1 MVNYVFKNVF
11 YLMEPEGGSYC
22 SHSGERWSAWFR
34 RLAGAMERG
43 EMGWI
48 GMWEGE
54 EMGFS
59 LIYT

>member
-1 MVNYVFKNVF
+1 
-11 YLMEPEGGSYC
+11 MEPEGGSYC
-22 SHSGERWSAWFR
+22 SHSGERWGAWFR
-34 RLAGAMERG
+34 RLAGAMERS